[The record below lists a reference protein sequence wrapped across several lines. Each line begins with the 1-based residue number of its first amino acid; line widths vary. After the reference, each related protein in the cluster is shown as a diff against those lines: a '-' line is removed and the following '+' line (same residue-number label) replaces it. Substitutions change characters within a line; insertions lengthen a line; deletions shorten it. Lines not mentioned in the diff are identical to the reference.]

1 MQMHKNEELIFLPS
15 GDPPL
20 IGMFSLLSITPAPEA
35 ANTNMLWPLMLQVLL
50 IVLNA
55 FFAMSEIA
63 VISVREGKVKR
74 MAEEG
79 DKRAKSLER
88 LIAVPARFLSTIQ
101 IGITLAGFL
110 GSAFAADRF
119 AQPLSDQ
126 LAKIG
131 LMVPSTVS
139 VVLITLILS
148 YFTLIFGELVP
159 KRLAMQNSEKIAL
172 GVAGVL
178 SLIATLFRPIV
189 WLLTAS
195 TNGVLRLLRVDP
207 SASEEQASEEEIRLM
222 VSLGEESG
230 TIEHEEKQ
238 LIENVFEFNNKT
250 AEEVMVHRTD
260 MVAFSIEDTHEE
272 ILQTIEESGLSR
284 FPVYE
289 EDVDNIV
296 GVLRA
301 RDYFVSRLGNTPK
314 PLQQLL
320 LPPFFV
326 PETVRTDM
334 LLRGMQKRNAHMAIV
349 LDEYGGTSGLVTMED
364 LLEELVGNIYD
375 EGDEHDPSMEEVEPG
390 VWRMPGFTEVDELA
404 ELFDMDFEEEDVDTL
419 GGLVFK
425 ALDEIP
431 EDGTT
436 PQVQIH
442 GLNIRVEQIEDR
454 RVEWAL
460 VSLCQPQE
468 LAAVKGE

>member
-1 MQMHKNEELIFLPS
+1 MPS

-20 IGMFSLLSITPAPEA
+20 IGMMSTLSTMSTSDPTNPSMLGPFLLQI
-35 ANTNMLWPLMLQVLL
+35 VL

-63 VISVREGKVKR
+63 VISIREAKVRR
-74 MAEEG
+74 LAEDG

-88 LIAVPARFLSTIQ
+88 LVAVPARFLSTIQ

-131 LMVPSTVS
+131 LYVPSTVS

-172 GVAGVL
+172 GVSGIL
-178 SLIATLFRPIV
+178 SLIASVFKPIV
-189 WLLTAS
+189 WLLTVS
-195 TNGVLRLLRVDP
+195 TNGVLRLLGIDP
-207 SASEEQASEEEIRLM
+207 QAAEEQASEEEIRLM
-222 VSLGEESG
+222 VSLGEETG

-260 MVAFSIEDTHEE
+260 MVAFSVDDTHKE

-289 EDVDNIV
+289 EDVDNII

-301 RDYFVSRLGNTPK
+301 RDYFVSRLGNSPK
-314 PLQQLL
+314 PLRELL

-375 EGDEHDPSMEEVEPG
+375 ESDEQDPSMEEVEPG
-390 VWRMPGFTEVDELA
+390 VWRMPGFTEIDDLEDI
-404 ELFDMDFEEEDVDTL
+404 FDMTFDEEDVDTL

-436 PQVQIH
+436 PQVNIH
-442 GLNIRVEQIEDR
+442 GLNIQVELIEDR

-460 VSLCQPQE
+460 VRRCPQADGSASKDE
-468 LAAVKGE
+468 SSA